1 MDEDSNRSI
10 PILESEN
17 STLNLYPEIPQEL
30 SRNSTCDEIANSET
44 AKKELSR
51 HATYNKI
58 ANPETPKKEL
68 SRHATYNKIAN
79 PETPK
84 KELSRHATYN
94 KITNSADFLE
104 EKETEHNKKLADI
117 CEQNE
122 LSNERISETTIVRNE
137 AGFSENSSEI
147 EQPGNYQ
154 TIQSINEETQNEG
167 EEKGKNE
174 GKKLRSREN
183 SIEDLQSTNVETLN
197 GFEINQNTIQIRS
210 PRFVNSPSW
219 GFVVTD
225 QQPDLII
232 TNNKNQATNSET
244 AKPKDQNI
252 KNLTDPNPNQNY
264 SSEKISA
271 KNVENSHG
279 DHSKTSTGESARQ
292 INVSRTRSIVLV
304 DRAVSPFLPGHASDS
319 GGAEVGNNDGDRCS
333 LGPPPPPLMIGN
345 EGLIGGE
352 ATAPTSEDDLSP
364 PQYSQ

>member
-1 MDEDSNRSI
+1 MDENSNRSI
-10 PILESEN
+10 LILESEN

-58 ANPETPKKEL
+58 ANSETPKKEL

-79 PETPK
+79 SETPK

-94 KITNSADFLE
+94 KIANSADFLE

-122 LSNERISETTIVRNE
+122 SSNERISETTIVQNE
-137 AGFSENSSEI
+137 AGFSESLSKI
-147 EQPGNYQ
+147 EQSGNYQ
-154 TIQSINEETQNEG
+154 AIQSINEETQNEG
-167 EEKGKNE
+167 EEKGK
-174 GKKLRSREN
+174 KLRSREN
-183 SIEDLQSTNVETLN
+183 LIEDLQSTNVETLN
-197 GFEINQNTIQIRS
+197 GFENNQNTIQIRS

-225 QQPDLII
+225 QQPDLVI
-232 TNNKNQATNSET
+232 TNNKNQASNET
-244 AKPKDQNI
+244 AKTKDQNI
-252 KNLTDPNPNQNY
+252 KNLTEPNPNQNY
-264 SSEKISA
+264 SSEKTSA

-279 DHSKTSTGESARQ
+279 DHSKTSTGESIRP

-304 DRAVSPFLPGHASDS
+304 DRAVSPFLPGQVSDS
-319 GGAEVGNNDGDRCS
+319 CGAENGNNDGDRFS